1 MASSPRSRRALRI
14 ARPSSC
20 CRRPIRRRACAT
32 WPPPASSPTRARG
45 TCASPPSS
53 ITCRTTMSQR
63 SSSSPRTAITEDER
77 FLSQVPRERRAFTKT
92 DSWRV
97 LRIMGEFVEGF
108 DTLSDV
114 YSAVT
119 VFGSARTPA
128 DDPYYEQAVETARLL
143 AQEGFPIITG
153 GGPGI
158 MEAANRGCQE
168 GNGLSIGC
176 NIELPFEQGLN
187 PYVERAINFRY
198 FFVRKTMFV
207 KYSTAFVVFPGGF
220 GTMDELFEA
229 LTLIQTGKV
238 RHFPVILFG
247 RTYWKGM
254 TDWLR
259 ERVVGEGKIASTD
272 LALLHTTDTAHEAVS
287 VIRQARERRTRDL
300 PALDRDG

>member
-1 MASSPRSRRALRI
+1 
-14 ARPSSC
+14 
-20 CRRPIRRRACAT
+20 
-32 WPPPASSPTRARG
+32 
-45 TCASPPSS
+45 
-53 ITCRTTMSQR
+53 MSQR
-63 SSSSPRTAITEDER
+63 SSGSQRTPVTEDER
-77 FLSQVPRERRAFTKT
+77 LLAQVPRERRAFVKT

-114 YSAVT
+114 YNAVT
-119 VFGSARTPA
+119 VFGSARTPP
-128 DDPYYEQAVETARLL
+128 DDPYYEKAVQTARML
-143 AQEGFPIITG
+143 AEEGFPIITG

-158 MEAANRGCQE
+158 MEAANRGAQE

-207 KYSTAFVVFPGGF
+207 KYSTAFIVFPGGY

-238 RHFPVILFG
+238 KHFPVILFG
-247 RTYWKGM
+247 SAYWAGLAE
-254 TDWLR
+254 WLR
-259 ERVVGEGKIASTD
+259 ERVAGEGKIAATD
-272 LALLHTTDTAHEAVS
+272 LRLFTVTDSPREAVAT
-287 VIRQARERRTRDL
+287 VRQAREQRTQAAPADTQRDAEVL
-300 PALDRDG
+300 